1 MVRLLTPLLLAL
13 AHAKRKGC
21 DLSSLE
27 VGDQCEASWSDLRD
41 MLRPT
46 QRSVGY
52 AWVFRTFLKSFGSK
66 AAAQDEMDD
75 KIVPVTLGAN
85 RTDAYILDHHHHLA
99 ALDLSGYKS
108 VKVTL
113 FISCDFSSVP
123 ASQQLAQLA
132 TRGYAYLYGRPAGS
146 PNALPTA
153 IDPASVPAT
162 IAFRSSAVT
171 MDDDRWR
178 ALSSFTRKV
187 KDGLVDCDGSD
198 KYCGRAYV
206 RSCSPSGKGVPFFEF
221 RWGYLYDAAL
231 ADASLWANASATAAF
246 SSAYAALVSPTPSSP
261 VDDVDDWQA
270 AAKILVYLARG
281 APAGTY
287 ELPSSMGTMAGKL
300 PGYVAGFAPID
311 SDDPDCDP
319 ASCRST

>member
-1 MVRLLTPLLLAL
+1 
-13 AHAKRKGC
+13 
-21 DLSSLE
+21 
-27 VGDQCEASWSDLRD
+27 
-41 MLRPT
+41 
-46 QRSVGY
+46 
-52 AWVFRTFLKSFGSK
+52 
-66 AAAQDEMDD
+66 
-75 KIVPVTLGAN
+75 
-85 RTDAYILDHHHHLA
+85 
-99 ALDLSGYKS
+99 
-108 VKVTL
+108 
-113 FISCDFSSVP
+113 
-123 ASQQLAQLA
+123 
-132 TRGYAYLYGRPAGS
+132 
-146 PNALPTA
+146 
-153 IDPASVPAT
+153 
-162 IAFRSSAVT
+162 
-171 MDDDRWR
+171 
-178 ALSSFTRKV
+178 V

-198 KYCGRAYV
+198 KYCGRACEPPAIVGRSNPRPEARSVATHLLLAAARSAKCEAREPLRGAAADV